1 MGPGHRLGNRQG
13 SPGAAPARN
22 ENGPGCLARQAFDC
36 ARRRGPGPGQVAKI
50 TISVAGHRHEY
61 RPAVGAARPRS
72 VRGPQTG
79 RYRGRQRRWP
89 GLSTHRGLGVPTMC
103 SHRHADPGVGQPS
116 GLRVVHLVRH
126 GAGRPPPRQGRR
138 PYRRRRC
145 APHTD
150 VEPVAWGRPSAGG
163 VGHSTSR
170 HAEISRADIVTVS
183 SEAGSIT
190 SPSDPASP
198 LSQMI
203 RPPRSAGRPRPRST
217 CSPPCTPRNSWT
229 R

>member
-22 ENGPGCLARQAFDC
+22 EN
-36 ARRRGPGPGQVAKI
+36 GPGPGQVAKI

-61 RPAVGAARPRS
+61 RPAVGAARARS

-89 GLSTHRGLGVPTMC
+89 GLSTHRGLGVPVMC
-103 SHRHADPGVGQPS
+103 SHRLDPGVGQPS

-145 APHTD
+145 APHRS
-150 VEPVAWGRPSAGG
+150 PG
-163 VGHSTSR
+163 VD
-170 HAEISRADIVTVS
+170 HAA
-183 SEAGSIT
+183 
-190 SPSDPASP
+190 
-198 LSQMI
+198 
-203 RPPRSAGRPRPRST
+203 
-217 CSPPCTPRNSWT
+217 
-229 R
+229 